1 MKAFFNPD
9 LLPIALASAGA
20 EIPDQF
26 PFKIAAL
33 LGLVLLNA
41 FFVAA
46 EFSIVKVRT
55 AQLED
60 LADSGDLRARAAA
73 AMLERLD
80 AYLSTAQLGITAC
93 TLGLGW
99 LGSPFLAAFL
109 APVLSLLGIPA
120 GFPAELASF
129 LIAFGI
135 LAYLH
140 IVLGELVP
148 KSLAIRHALA
158 VTLFIARPLHALH
171 ALLRPVA
178 WFLAGS
184 AEFILRRLCKT
195 EPASEM
201 DLAPTDEELRVML
214 EETQEESEEESM
226 GREILRNALD
236 LKNRVAC
243 DIMTPRG
250 EVVYLDLEESFEEQ
264 IAAAIAS
271 RHTRFPLC
279 RGHVDEAVGLVHIK
293 DLLALFRD
301 GSRDLQSVVRELHH
315 VSEMMP
321 LEKLLRFFLS
331 KRAHLAVVVD
341 EYGGALGIVTLDN
354 VIEEIV
360 GSIHDEFDAG
370 EDSDVRSIGADEWDV
385 DGGMALHEVAELLDT
400 ELDSP
405 EVSTI
410 GGYITSELGH
420 IPQQGETLEI
430 GPFLAT
436 VTAGNARRVLRVHL
450 QRLQTAPPETAE
462 KESAK

>member
-1 MKAFFNPD
+1 MNAPFLFTFAAAAVSTVPAD
-9 LLPIALASAGA
+9 VPGSFALRL
-20 EIPDQF
+20 
-26 PFKIAAL
+26 AAL
-33 LGLVLLNA
+33 LGLIFLNA

-46 EFSIVKVRT
+46 EFSFVKVRSG
-55 AQLED
+55 QLED
-60 LADSGDLRARAAA
+60 LSENGDTRAKAAA
-73 AMLERLD
+73 ALLDRLD
-80 AYLSTAQLGITAC
+80 ACLSTAQLGITVS

-109 APVLSLLGIPA
+109 VPCFAWLGIPTGLPCDA
-120 GFPAELASF
+120 VAFF
-129 LIAFGI
+129 LAFGV
-135 LAYLH
+135 LTYLH

-148 KSLAIRHALA
+148 KSLAIRHALTVA
-158 VTLFIARPLHALH
+158 LFVSRPLYAIHSM
-171 ALLRPVA
+171 LRPFV

-184 AEFILRRLCKT
+184 AEWILRRLCKT

-201 DLAPTDEELRVML
+201 DLTPTDEELRVML
-214 EETQEESEEESM
+214 EDDDETEEEDSV

-250 EVVYLDLEESFEEQ
+250 EVVYLDLQERFEDQ
-264 IAAAIAS
+264 INSAIAS

-279 RGHVDEAVGLVHIK
+279 RGHIDEAVGLVHIK
-293 DLLALFRD
+293 DMLALFRD
-301 GSRDLQSVVRELHH
+301 GSRDLQSVMRELHH

-370 EDSDVRSIGADEWDV
+370 DESEVRSLGADEWEV
-385 DGGMALHEVAELLDT
+385 DGGMALHEVGELLDT
-400 ELDSP
+400 ELDSA

-410 GGYITSELGH
+410 GGYLTSELGH
-420 IPQQGETLEI
+420 IPQQGETLEL

-436 VTAGNARRVLRVHL
+436 VTASNSRRVLRVHL
-450 QRLQTAPPETAE
+450 RRVKLGSTDPDSEE
-462 KESAK
+462 E

>member
-1 MKAFFNPD
+1 MNLP
-9 LLPIALASAGA
+9 LLVIFASVVNSSAHEDFPVSLAL
-20 EIPDQF
+20 
-26 PFKIAAL
+26 KLAAL
-33 LGLVLLNA
+33 FGLILLNA

-46 EFSIVKVRT
+46 EFSFVKVRSGQLDDLVENGDSRAKAAT
-55 AQLED
+55 ALLD
-60 LADSGDLRARAAA
+60 
-73 AMLERLD
+73 RLD
-80 AYLSTAQLGITAC
+80 ACLSTAQLGITVS

-109 APVLSLLGIPA
+109 APVFAWVGIPA
-120 GFPAELASF
+120 GLPCDT
-129 LIAFGI
+129 IAFL
-135 LAYLH
+135 LAFGSLTYLH

-148 KSLAIRHALA
+148 KSLAIRHALIVA
-158 VTLFIARPLHALH
+158 LFVARPLYAIHA
-171 ALLRPVA
+171 ALRPVV
-178 WFLAGS
+178 WMLAGS
-184 AEFILRRLCKT
+184 AEWILRRLCKT

-201 DLAPTDEELRVML
+201 DLTPTDEELRVML
-214 EETQEESEEESM
+214 EESEETEEEESV

-250 EVVYLDLEESFEEQ
+250 EVVYLDLEEPFEEQ
-264 IAAAIAS
+264 INAAIAS

-301 GSRDLQSVVRELHH
+301 GSQDLQSVMRELHH

-370 EDSDVRSIGADEWDV
+370 DDSEVRSLGAEEWEV
-385 DGGMALHEVAELLDT
+385 DGGMALHEVGELLDT
-400 ELDSP
+400 ELDSA

-410 GGYITSELGH
+410 GGYLTSELGH

-436 VTAGNARRVLRVHL
+436 VTASNPRRVLRVHL
-450 QRLQTAPPETAE
+450 R
-462 KESAK
+462 KVK